1 MAVSACVPVPV
12 DVTVQAATSS
22 DPAVASRTL
31 STAKPGYLFP
41 LDDPPTP
48 KPLVLLKRG
57 EGAKVV
63 PAPGWYT
70 VRGVAV
76 TFSGNVP
83 EGLSALGGLEA
94 FAESSGGNVLFG
106 LGRLEIYSQVV
117 SGSRYFGVRGLPD
130 GAFVYV
136 YDPGSPF
143 DGPAAET
150 SFSETGPAKVYV
162 DGGGTAEAGYSVTV
176 SGTVMPGRLDYSGT
190 PPWDCLYSPRTG
202 LRKIVYAGDRAVFSA
217 PASGDSLRGEALAYL
232 MSGYKRVADSV
243 YPAGPGLPWIDED
256 GKVSSV
262 PLFWNLATALSLVPA
277 LDLFRLRLLGFMYAR
292 RSPVPPLSGPSGG
305 WTPAVFLEEGHSTSG
320 GVVSQAT
327 PDFPGWGTA
336 YFVCASQAALDANG
350 GDWLADGGSYAD
362 TYDDLPDDWAAFML
376 FAALNSPVQ
385 PVPCPLEPSPAPSPD
400 PGGRFAEG
408 YVPPSGGDPAEDPPQ
423 GLRARDVAALF
434 ARPSGDPA
442 AFARAWARELCGN
455 TLQNNIATFWF
466 DARAE
471 REETMHCSAA
481 AADPDYARELAEWED
496 VYARFLDTGFRIVA
510 YGSGG
515 PGTDPLWSKSVSPEA
530 LFRAGPWPAAHPSG
544 GDVVFGGPLF
554 PEQASARVTTTSDSQ
569 GAGVASG
576 SSWIVSARSTDVDYY
591 PPFTEW
597 FPHVVNYRNTQSQ
610 TGYESTGV
618 PETGLFDV
626 PYASVPPSADRV
638 PVDAPDDVA
647 CLPLC
652 TAVVEW
658 TRDDLDDGA
667 SAPVPG
673 GGAAERTHAVHGR
686 WRVCVPVPASFSS
699 QGPSGPSFG
708 RWTREAGSSSWTFS
722 GTGANAVPLDAAGGA
737 AASFAAL
744 AKVVVDAVRSA
755 YPQDAAA
762 QSLPDPSADPFLML
776 SGASTYSYSVRPGEY
791 CEVVD
796 GFTGEV
802 MVVDDVP
809 ARWPSHDV
817 VYSAKAPGPAAVTY
831 ASLSVKMELRHGIFE
846 SGYCA

>member
-12 DVTVQAATSS
+12 GVTVQAATSS
-22 DPAVASRTL
+22 DPAVSSRTF
-31 STAKPGYLFP
+31 STARPGYLVP
-41 LDDPPTP
+41 LDDPSTP
-48 KPLVLLKRG
+48 GPLVLLKRG

-63 PAPGWYT
+63 PADGWYT
-70 VRGVAV
+70 VRGVSVA
-76 TFSGNVP
+76 FSGNVP

-94 FAESSGGNVLFG
+94 SAESSGGNVLFG

-117 SGSRYFGVRGLPD
+117 GGSRYFGVRGLPD

-176 SGTVMPGRLDYSGT
+176 SGTVVPGRLDYSGT

-217 PASGDSLRGEALAYL
+217 PAHGGSLRGEALAYL
-232 MSGYKRVADSV
+232 MSGCKRVADSV
-243 YPAGPGLPWIDED
+243 SPHLGGPGLPWIDGD

-262 PLFWNLATALSLVPA
+262 PLFWNLVTALSLVPA

-305 WTPAVFLEEGHSTSG
+305 WTPAAFLEEGHSTSG
-320 GVVSQAT
+320 GAVSQAT

-336 YFVCASQAALDANG
+336 YSVCASQAALDANG
-350 GDWLADGGSYAD
+350 GDWLADGGPYAG

-385 PVPCPLEPSPAPSPD
+385 PVPCPLGPSPAPSPD

-442 AFARAWARELCGN
+442 AFARAWARELCGGA
-455 TLQNNIATFWF
+455 LRGGVAAFRF

-471 REETMHCSAA
+471 GDETSWSSDAFASAA
-481 AADPDYARELAEWED
+481 GDAWLDLYDPAISGYSYVLCDKTGQTPVRTVLTGVERYD
-496 VYARFLDTGFRIVA
+496 PFLYGAWPDGDAGRRSGSVA
-510 YGSGG
+510 YG
-515 PGTDPLWSKSVSPEA
+515 V
-530 LFRAGPWPAAHPSG
+530 R
-544 GDVVFGGPLF
+544 
-554 PEQASARVTTTSDSQ
+554 QASARVTTTSDSQ
-569 GAGVASG
+569 EEGVAVG
-576 SSWIVSARSTDVDYY
+576 SSWIVAAYSNASSPY
-591 PPFTEW
+591 PPFVGW
-597 FPHVVNYRNTQSQ
+597 FPNVVNYRSVQSQ
-610 TGYESTGV
+610 TGYEPTDV

-626 PYASVPPSADRV
+626 PYASDPPSADRV

-673 GGAAERTHAVHGR
+673 GGVAERTHAVHGK

-722 GTGANAVPLDAAGGA
+722 GTGANAVPLDAVGGA

-744 AKVVVDAVRSA
+744 AKVVVDAVKSA

-762 QSLPDPSADPFLML
+762 QSLPDPSADPALML
-776 SGASTYSYSVRPGEY
+776 TGSSSFSFVPRQGVYY
-791 CEVVD
+791 EVVD
-796 GFTGEV
+796 GSGV
-802 MVVDDVP
+802 VVVDDVP
-809 ARWPSHDV
+809 ARWQAYDRVLSGD
-817 VYSAKAPGPAAVTY
+817 AVSS